1 MTPIV
6 AFILG
11 LLIGWL
17 VEWVIDWIYWRRR
30 YQGLQDSAAQCQQML
45 ASLET
50 ELLSSKKDVQSL
62 QEKVSQL
69 ELEKAQLETR
79 SIQFQQEL
87 DTSRTPPPIP
97 QPIIPDNLE
106 EIKGIGPVI
115 AKRLNQNGVYTFEQ
129 LAAQTPEFLRNILGD
144 VIQRLADEN
153 SLIEQARQFA
163 QRKQSKGTSGQ

>member
-17 VEWVIDWIYWRRR
+17 VEWIIDWLYWRPR
-30 YQGLQDSAAQCQQML
+30 YQGLQDSAAQCQQKL
-45 ASLET
+45 ASLDAD
-50 ELLSSKKDVQSL
+50 LLSSKKEVQSL

-69 ELEKAQLETR
+69 ELEKATLETR
-79 SIQFQQEL
+79 SMQIQQEL
-87 DTSRTPPPIP
+87 DTSHAQPAIP

-115 AKRLNQNGVYTFEQ
+115 AKLLNKNGIYTFEQ
-129 LAAQTPEFLRNILGD
+129 LAAQTPEFLRKILGD
-144 VIQRLADEN
+144 LIQRLANEE

-163 QRKQSKGTSGQ
+163 QRKLSKGASGQ